1 MLHSPFRLIVCLMLF
16 LAIFHGATILAAS
29 TINRMVQ
36 LNFQQRSIVSTLEK
50 ATAMQ
55 RLGLAAWLDEDVP
68 ETHRLMANLESDL
81 QLQLGHLE
89 RLARVRPQSSQ
100 VWADIFLARTSLGI
114 IDDQTVDAL
123 SRANALG
130 PWEPRVQETI
140 VIAGT
145 GVWISLDSSMR
156 AQVIGSAKRSL
167 VSQARWRRAEV
178 VKILR
183 GRGFMALVCSGLSV
197 DVPECAR

>member
-1 MLHSPFRLIVCLMLF
+1 MLHSPFRLIVCLILF

-29 TINRMVQ
+29 TINHMVQ
-36 LNFQQRSIVSTLEK
+36 LSFQQRSSVASLEK

-55 RLGLAAWLDEDVP
+55 RLELAAWFDEHVP

-81 QLQLGHLE
+81 QLQLGHFK
-89 RLARVRPQSSQ
+89 RLARVRPQSGQ

-114 IDDQTVDAL
+114 IDDQTIEAL
-123 SRANALG
+123 GRANALG

-140 VIAGT
+140 INAGT
-145 GVWISLDSSMR
+145 GVWLSLDSAMR

-178 VKILR
+178 VKIL
-183 GRGFMALVCSGLSV
+183 GERGFMALVCSGLSV
-197 DVPECAR
+197 DVAECVR